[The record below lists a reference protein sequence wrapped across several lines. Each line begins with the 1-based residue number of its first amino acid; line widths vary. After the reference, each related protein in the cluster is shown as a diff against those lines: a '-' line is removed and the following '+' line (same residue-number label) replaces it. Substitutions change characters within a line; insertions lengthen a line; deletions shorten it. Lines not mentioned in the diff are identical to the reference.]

1 MLSFDELK
9 KKWNTLSNVQQFE
22 ILAYA
27 TALLEDNAQVP
38 AQMHQVLQQR
48 KELYEN
54 EKQNLNAWQ
63 PIFNKLIDELI

>member
-27 TALLEDNAQVP
+27 TALLEESAQVP

>member
-54 EKQNLNAWQ
+54 EKQNLNPWQ

>member
-38 AQMHQVLQQR
+38 AQMHHVLQQR
-48 KELYEN
+48 KDLYEN